1 MKKIIAIT
9 FLLISVVS
17 FAQNDVL
24 NDTIVK
30 PVITELGKP
39 DGAKVEMKIGKEGG
53 SLKSSDGKVELIF
66 PAGALKENTSIII
79 QPVTNLAPNGS
90 GKAYWFEP
98 SGIQFKKPVQIIF
111 NYTDEEAEICPPDL
125 MGLAIQNKQGQ
136 WSFINYDTWD
146 STAKSLNPHCSYPD
160 RK

>member
-1 MKKIIAIT
+1 MKNIIAFS
-9 FLLISVVS
+9 FLLISVS
-17 FAQNDVL
+17 AIAQNDILKDTVL
-24 NDTIVK
+24 K
-30 PVITELGKP
+30 PVITEIGIP
-39 DGAKVEMKIGKEGG
+39 DGEKVNLKIGEEGG
-53 SLKSSDGKVELIF
+53 RLKSSDGKVELVF
-66 PAGALKENTSIII
+66 PAGALTENKNIII

-98 SGIQFKKPVQIIF
+98 SGIQFKKPVQITF
-111 NYTDEEAEICPPDL
+111 YYNDEEAEICPPDL